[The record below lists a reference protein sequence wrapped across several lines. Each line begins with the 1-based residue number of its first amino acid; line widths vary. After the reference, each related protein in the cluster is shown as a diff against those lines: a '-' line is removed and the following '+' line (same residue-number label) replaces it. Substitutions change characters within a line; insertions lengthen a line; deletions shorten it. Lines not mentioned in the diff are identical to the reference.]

1 MRGLAHAPEVCQF
14 DFERAWLIEHLAQ
27 QTGIAGV
34 VLDKKNSDGF
44 FCSSLCNGREFD
56 NGQPEIVDSLDDFQE
71 LVQVHRLGDVAVG
84 MKLVT
89 PQDVLFSR
97 QGGQDY
103 HRDTLQSATQ
113 PNFFKNPPSRLL

>member
-44 FCSSLCNGREFD
+44 FAHHFATVGSLTMAS
-56 NGQPEIVDSLDDFQE
+56 QKLSIVLTTFRNWSRSTG
-71 LVQVHRLGDVAVG
+71 LV
-84 MKLVT
+84 M
-89 PQDVLFSR
+89 
-97 QGGQDY
+97 
-103 HRDTLQSATQ
+103 
-113 PNFFKNPPSRLL
+113 